1 MSSRPAPTDLP
12 RPGSRPIPI
21 HPATRIAY
29 VHLTVADLERQI
41 EFYQRVVG
49 FKLHWRKGE
58 RAGLGAGQADL
69 LQLTEDSEARWVRGT
84 TGLYHF
90 AILFP
95 DRRELAR
102 AVARLFE
109 LRYPNFPTDHLMTET
124 TYLDDPEG
132 NGIEFYV
139 DTPERGSWDM
149 SDDGFGA
156 VDAQGNPHSGRE
168 PLDVEALLRNLRSD
182 DRLDQDVPDGTVIG
196 HVHLH
201 VADITRANNFYHDQL
216 GFDIQGVSTS
226 IGASFLSAGGYHH
239 HIGLNIWLGQGAPPP
254 PDGALGLRYFAVAVP
269 DAGELRRL
277 SDRIEQFEISFESN
291 KAGLLIRDPS
301 RNGVLLTDRAG
312 TKDA

>member
-1 MSSRPAPTDLP
+1 MPTDLLP
-12 RPGSRPIPI
+12 RGSRPIPI
-21 HPATRIAY
+21 HPATRIGH

-49 FKLHWRKGE
+49 FKLHWREGKS
-58 RAGLGAGQADL
+58 AGLGAGQADL
-69 LQLTEDSEARWVRGT
+69 LQLTEESGARRMRGT

-109 LRYPNFPTDHLMTET
+109 LHYPNYPTDHLMTET

-132 NGIEFYV
+132 NGIELYV

-149 SDDGFGA
+149 SDNGFAA

-168 PLDVEALLRNLRSD
+168 PLDVEALLQNLRSD
-182 DRLDQDVPDGTVIG
+182 DRLDQAAPDGTVIG

-201 VADITRANNFYHDQL
+201 VADIAQANHFYHDQL

-226 IGASFLSAGGYHH
+226 MGASFLSAGGYHH
-239 HIGLNIWLGQGAPPP
+239 HIGLNIWLGQGAPAP
-254 PDGALGLRYFAVAVP
+254 PDGALGLRYFAVTVP

-277 SDRIEQFEISFESN
+277 SDRLEQVELSIERNER
-291 KAGLLIRDPS
+291 GLLVRDPS
-301 RNGVLLTDRAG
+301 RNGVLLTDRA
-312 TKDA
+312 